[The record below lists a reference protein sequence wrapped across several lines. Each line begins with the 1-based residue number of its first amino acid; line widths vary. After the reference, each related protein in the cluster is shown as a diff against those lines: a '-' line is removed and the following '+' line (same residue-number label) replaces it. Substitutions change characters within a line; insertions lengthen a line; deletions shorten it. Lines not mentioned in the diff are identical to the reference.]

1 MLMTLLVIFTT
12 SFAFINLLIYLWH
25 IFLWLGLFLHLVFN
39 FCVRNKS
46 YLCIT
51 IIALYICLYIYL
63 LQEATY
69 FHLPLCSHVAFLSFN
84 LKDSL

>member
-1 MLMTLLVIFTT
+1 MYMYILYYVYVYYIDSVL
-12 SFAFINLLIYLWH
+12 YK
-25 IFLWLGLFLHLVFN
+25 
-39 FCVRNKS
+39 FC
-46 YLCIT
+46 
-51 IIALYICLYIYL
+51 ICLYIYL